1 MDDLS
6 RFKASDWK
14 TACIT
19 HLLGLVRLC
28 VRMHAV
34 FQTLVLADKLQ
45 VEEKVWQKI

>member
-6 RFKASDWK
+6 QFKARESK
-14 TACIT
+14 TACKT
-19 HLLGLVRLC
+19 HLLRLVRLC
-28 VRMHAV
+28 ICMHVV